1 VAGGVKRSK
10 SIGSTHTATSTSRL
24 LSLDSFQRRLGISFQ
39 NPELLDIAL
48 THSSFS
54 NEIHINEPNNERL
67 EFLGDS
73 VLGLCVAHI
82 LYERFPNRQ
91 EGDLARMKS
100 VLVSE
105 ASLGGIAQA
114 LGLAE
119 YLLLGKG
126 EEISGGRQK
135 QAILADAMEALLGAY
150 YLDSDF
156 ENVKSFIQQLM
167 APKIEELSVT
177 SGKDYKSII
186 QEYAQKQGMNLPKY
200 ELVKTE
206 GPEHAR
212 RFFVTCTLAGEIFG
226 PCEGLTKKAA
236 EQNAAQYTFEK
247 LHSRGGEL
255 ARMLDVIA
263 APLPQSTSLH

>member
-1 VAGGVKRSK
+1 MKRSK
-10 SIGSTHTATSTSRL
+10 SIGSIHTATSTARL
-24 LSLDSFQRRLGISFQ
+24 LALDSFQRKLGISFQ
-39 NPELLDIAL
+39 APELLDIAL

-54 NEIHINEPNNERL
+54 NEIRTNGLNNERL

-73 VLGLCVAHI
+73 VLGLCVAHL

-126 EEISGGRQK
+126 EELSGGRQK
-135 QAILADAMEALLGAY
+135 QTILADAMEAFLGAY
-150 YLDSDF
+150 YLDRGF
-156 ENVKSFIQQLM
+156 ENVKSFIQKLI

-186 QEYAQKQGMNLPKY
+186 QEYAQKQGLDLPKY

-206 GPEHAR
+206 GPEHAH
-212 RFFVTCTLAGEIFG
+212 RFFVTCTLGGEIFG

-236 EQNAAQYTFEK
+236 EQNAAQYTYEK
-247 LHSRGGEL
+247 MHARGGEF
-255 ARMLDVIA
+255 ARLLDAIA
-263 APLPQSTSLH
+263 APLQQSISSH